1 MEMPE
6 FRVLFYDTVCAKRFS
21 ALRRTL
27 TRWRLVGGVALLPY
41 LFLRMIQVSS
51 AVTERTDSA
60 DRSGKLAVPAD
71 PGSCTCDSAVVFQ
84 IPLSGFNG
92 VGEIDLVKIG
102 AVQEPFLDH
111 FFQHCL
117 ERLVEAF
124 NIQ

>member
-1 MEMPE
+1 M
-6 FRVLFYDTVCAKRFS
+6 
-21 ALRRTL
+21 RRTL
-27 TRWRLVGGVALLPY
+27 TGWRSEGGVAPLPY
-41 LFLRMIQVSS
+41 LYLTYDSRFICRDRSDRL
-51 AVTERTDSA
+51 DSA
-60 DRSGKLAVPAD
+60 DQSGKLAAPAD
-71 PGSCTCDSAVVFQ
+71 PRSCTCDSAVIFQ

-102 AVQEPFLDH
+102 AVQESFLDH